1 MSKALTKA
9 LELAPSDIEIAIRIY
24 VTAPNTDV
32 DTLRQDKSLGED
44 DSLHS
49 AEDTA
54 FGRSRPPSLLNFSA
68 VQVTHG
74 RPNLHAILN
83 EEVAAST
90 GRLSVTGVS
99 YCSNATIR
107 SDS

>member
-44 DSLHS
+44 DSLLK
-49 AEDTA
+49 
-54 FGRSRPPSLLNFSA
+54 GKRSMTRTLGKGLSSYQLFRAGLDFLGAVHGFAYIELLLTTN
-68 VQVTHG
+68 
-74 RPNLHAILN
+74 
-83 EEVAAST
+83 
-90 GRLSVTGVS
+90 
-99 YCSNATIR
+99 
-107 SDS
+107 